1 MESRHQEGRKDTVFW
16 ELLEER
22 NTRQLAPEIIQKDLT
37 QSLSGEQSELQ
48 TNFSICAA
56 DRGT

>member
-1 MESRHQEGRKDTVFW
+1 MESRLQEGRKDIVFW

-37 QSLSGEQSELQ
+37 QSLSGEQAELQ